1 MNIGIIG
8 GGMMGLATAFYLSQ
22 KGHQITIIEK
32 ENEIGGLCRSEE
44 ILPNVFWDR
53 FYHVILSTDKELLNF
68 INDIGL
74 SADIRF
80 RETKTGFY
88 TNGQLHSM
96 SNTLEFLKF
105 PPLSLLDKIRLGIGI
120 LYVSKINNWKPLEKI
135 SIKTWLTRVFGRR
148 NYEKMWDPL
157 LRSKLGSAKDQ
168 ASAALIWAIIK
179 RYYGTRH
186 SSSKKEQLGCVKG
199 GYSSILKHVEDYLR
213 KNDSEIVLN
222 QNVSKLGLVN
232 GDRVRIFTQNGQM
245 LEFDRVVVTAPNP
258 EVRRIMPEM
267 PPDFDCR
274 LNEVRYLNI
283 ICALMILKKSLTPFY
298 ITNLTDSNLP
308 FTGLIEAT
316 NVMPPDI
323 LKDHTLIYL
332 PKWLPSGDPFFD
344 KSNQEILNIFTRALM
359 NMFPDLSEED
369 IVNLTVHR
377 AKFVQPILDIN
388 YSEKILPM
396 KTPLKNIYLVNTTMI
411 RNSTLNNNEVVRLAK
426 KAAETVIY
434 E

>member
-1 MNIGIIG
+1 
-8 GGMMGLATAFYLSQ
+8 
-22 KGHQITIIEK
+22 
-32 ENEIGGLCRSEE
+32 
-44 ILPNVFWDR
+44 
-53 FYHVILSTDKELLNF
+53 
-68 INDIGL
+68 
-74 SADIRF
+74 
-80 RETKTGFY
+80 
-88 TNGQLHSM
+88 
-96 SNTLEFLKF
+96 
-105 PPLSLLDKIRLGIGI
+105 
-120 LYVSKINNWKPLEKI
+120 
-135 SIKTWLTRVFGRR
+135 
-148 NYEKMWDPL
+148 
-157 LRSKLGSAKDQ
+157 
-168 ASAALIWAIIK
+168 
-179 RYYGTRH
+179 
-186 SSSKKEQLGCVKG
+186 
-199 GYSSILKHVEDYLR
+199 
-213 KNDSEIVLN
+213 
-222 QNVSKLGLVN
+222 
-232 GDRVRIFTQNGQM
+232 
-245 LEFDRVVVTAPNP
+245 
-258 EVRRIMPEM
+258 MPEM